1 MKRVFCFYARK
12 IMPILPDSEMPIY
25 IKNTNIRALILVL
38 AVIAVLPSCRRS
50 GNESTG
56 PDTAKEVYDAPVDL
70 DLEKIRERGILVA
83 ILENSSTSFF
93 IYKGRPM
100 GYEYDLIS
108 RYAESIGVD
117 LDIKITSSIDSAFAM
132 LNDGRGDIL
141 AYNLTVTKERKKRLS
156 FTDSHFTTRQ
166 VLVQKKPDNWRN
178 LTLDEINESLIR
190 SQVELMGKEIHVRK
204 NSAYAERLRNLSDEI
219 GGDILINEVNDSLE
233 TEKLISKVASGEIP
247 YTVADE
253 TVALV
258 NAAYFPEID
267 VETPISFEQQIAWAV
282 RQNADSLRGSINDW
296 IGQLKRTPVYNV
308 IYNRYF
314 KNARSSTSRSRSDY
328 SSMGGS
334 KISVYDDIIREE
346 AARIGWDWR
355 LLASQIY
362 QESKFNP
369 NVVSWAGAVGL
380 MQMVPE
386 TGERFGAENLYS
398 PEQSIKAGVNYLIY
412 LDDLWSKTIS
422 DEEERKKFVLAS
434 YNVGL
439 GHVVD
444 ARELTLEF
452 DGNPLVWKD
461 VSEYLLKKSEPEYFN
476 HEVVTSGY
484 CRGQEPVNYVR
495 QILSRYEKYRQ
506 SISV

>member
-1 MKRVFCFYARK
+1 MYMYFR
-12 IMPILPDSEMPIY
+12 ITY
-25 IKNTNIRALILVL
+25 IKAFLLVL
-38 AVIAVLPSCRRS
+38 TLLVILPSCRRS

-56 PDTAKEVYDAPVDL
+56 PDDAREVYSPPVDL
-70 DLEKIRERGILVA
+70 DLDKIKERGFLIA
-83 ILENSSTSFF
+83 ILENSSTGFF

-132 LNDGRGDIL
+132 LNDGQGDIL
-141 AYNLTVTKERKKRLS
+141 AYNLTVTKERKKRMS

-166 VLVQKKPDNWRN
+166 VLVQKKPENWRDM
-178 LTLDEINESLIR
+178 TLDDINDALIR
-190 SQVELMGKEIHVRK
+190 SQVELAGKEIYVRK

-233 TEKLISKVASGEIP
+233 TEKLIAKVARGEIP

-258 NAAYFPEID
+258 NAAYFPDID

-282 RQNADSLRGSINDW
+282 RPNADSLNSSINEW
-296 IGQLKRTPVYNV
+296 IAQLKRTPVYNV
-308 IYNRYF
+308 IYNKYF
-314 KNARSSTSRSRSDY
+314 RNARGSNLRARSDY

-334 KISVYDDIIREE
+334 KISVYDDMIKEQGKRL
-346 AARIGWDWR
+346 GWDWR
-355 LLASQIY
+355 LVASQIY
-362 QESKFNP
+362 QESKFDP

-386 TGERFGAENLYS
+386 TGERFGAENLYD
-398 PEQSIKAGVNYLIY
+398 PEESLKAGVSYLIY
-412 LDDLWSKTIS
+412 LDDLWSKTVS
-422 DEEERKKFVLAS
+422 DEEERRKFVLAS

-444 ARELTLEF
+444 ARELTEVYG
-452 DGNPLVWKD
+452 GNPVLWED
-461 VSEYLLKKSEPEYFN
+461 VSEYLLKKSDPEYFN